1 MNTLGMPAVPA
12 LYRLA
17 DHVTMLRFADL
28 PEVAVQSAR
37 RVVLDFLGITL
48 GGYQTP
54 LGKKTTDYVATYNP
68 ASTDAYRATLIGD
81 GRRGTLEGVA
91 WANAVMSC
99 ILGMSDSHRLCS
111 HVASEVVPTAL
122 ALGEALHLDGR
133 QLICAIAAG
142 YDVFGAIQPAVKASQ
157 RQRGLDHKG
166 QVGSL
171 AAAAVAAKS
180 MGLSAA
186 QVANAIALAADMACG
201 TEQYT
206 FDAGRTD
213 TEGLIAGFG
222 ARNGVAAAQM
232 AKFGFCGPPG
242 ALDGAYGYFHAFG
255 GGYDPTYLDQLGKVS
270 MVATTGL
277 KPHSGCRH
285 VHPCVDATQVLL
297 TKVTPVLDQI
307 TGIEIGTYRSA
318 VTPAFRVNPT
328 PEDVDAAGYSLPATV
343 AVVLARGS
351 WYREDIAT
359 YDAPECRRLWPL
371 VRAYV
376 DPEIEAAHPQK
387 NGCVVRITMA
397 DGSHYEGRIDYAKG
411 EPENMLTASE
421 LSYKFRR
428 VAGNLLSPARIDE
441 IFDLVGQ
448 LEDLDDVV
456 RLLELASP
464 QS

>member
-1 MNTLGMPAVPA
+1 MNALDAPAVPA

-17 DHVTMLRFADL
+17 DHVALLRFADL
-28 PEVAVQSAR
+28 PEAAVLSAQ

-54 LGKKTTDYVATYNP
+54 LGQKAADYVATYHP
-68 ASTDAYRATLIGD
+68 APAHGHSATLIGD
-81 GRRGTLEGVA
+81 GRQGTLEGVA

-111 HVASEVVPTAL
+111 HVASEVVPAAL
-122 ALGEALHLDGR
+122 TLGEALHLDGR

-142 YDVFGAIQPAVKASQ
+142 YDVFGAIQPAVKTAQ

-180 MGLSAA
+180 MRLDAM
-186 QVANAIALAADMACG
+186 QIANAIALAADMACG

-206 FDAGRTD
+206 FDAGYTD
-213 TEGLIAGFG
+213 TEGLTAGFG
-222 ARNGVAAAQM
+222 ARNGVAAAHM
-232 AKFGFCGPPG
+232 AEFGFRGTPG

-255 GGYDPTYLDQLGKVS
+255 GGYDPAYLEQLGKVS

-297 TKVTPVLDQI
+297 AKVTPVLDQI

-318 VTPAFRVNPT
+318 VTPAFRVNPH
-328 PEDVDAAGYSLPATV
+328 PEDVEAAGYSLPATV

-351 WYREDIAT
+351 WYREDIET
-359 YDAPECRRLWPL
+359 YNAPECRRLWPL
-371 VRAYV
+371 VRAYI
-376 DPEIEAAHPQK
+376 DPEIEAAHPYK
-387 NGCVVRITMA
+387 NGCVVRVTMA
-397 DGSHYEGRIDYAKG
+397 DGSRHEGRIDYAKG
-411 EPENMLTASE
+411 EPENMLTESE
-421 LSYKFRR
+421 LAYKFRR
-428 VAGNLLSPARIDE
+428 VACNLLPPARLE
-441 IFDLVGQ
+441 AIFDLVNQ
-448 LEDLDDVV
+448 LAQLDDVA
-456 RLLELASP
+456 RLLKLVRP
-464 QS
+464 QL